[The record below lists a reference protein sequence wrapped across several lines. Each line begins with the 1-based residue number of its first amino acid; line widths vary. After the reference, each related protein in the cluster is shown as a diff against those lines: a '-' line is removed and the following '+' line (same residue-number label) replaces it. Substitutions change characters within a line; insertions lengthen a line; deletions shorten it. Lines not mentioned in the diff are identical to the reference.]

1 MKMKFK
7 NLLNTAIVTGIAA
20 ILIFPPSCANTST
33 PPEGGP
39 KDTLAPILVE
49 VVPPINS
56 LHHPVDI
63 KHSTVSFEF
72 DEYVVLNNP
81 NSYIFLS
88 PPQSKPPT
96 AKIKGKKVVVSF
108 TEPLDSSQTYSLSL
122 GEAVKDNNEGNPF
135 PPYTHSFS
143 TGSYVD
149 SLFVSGNIVE
159 ASTMLPMSNMTVLFH
174 TDLSDSA
181 IYKVRPRAAAKSD
194 LWGYFTV
201 RNLPVDSIYRVYAI
215 QDLNNNCIYDPD
227 QEMVAFLDTLVR
239 PTGVMRP
246 GLPELVPVMMTDT
259 AACQARPT
267 QISLSM
273 FMEVSQRQLLRSRER
288 VSRRQ
293 MYLKFAA
300 PYPQIDSMILDGISP
315 DKLILEH
322 NFYQDSITIWIND
335 QGPIPDTLQM
345 RLSYMRTD
353 DTLNILMPVTD
364 TIKMIRPK
372 GKMVENR
379 WGEMVEE
386 ADTLAAYE
394 VDASPEKIDQDGIII
409 EFESPMI
416 CTPFDSITITSKNT
430 REQIAPAPFTVEKDT
445 ANIRRFILRM
455 QDKMVAG
462 YEYTLRIPD
471 SLFMDIDGIYCDSL
485 VKTFSLP
492 QDENL
497 SAFIVETSNVN
508 EKYMVELVDEKRT
521 NVYRTYHIDS
531 AAVLNFPY
539 LKAGRYS
546 LRITEDK
553 NGNGQID
560 TGDLL
565 EHRQPEKVMMFR
577 FNDVLGDK
585 AYILEIPERT
595 ELIQTIDIGEMF
607 K

>member
-1 MKMKFK
+1 MKFK

-201 RNLPVDSIYRVYAI
+201 RNLPVDSVYRVYAI

-345 RLSYMRTD
+345 RLLYMRTD

-497 SAFIVETSNVN
+497 SALIVETSNVN

>member
-1 MKMKFK
+1 MKVK

-39 KDTLAPILVE
+39 KDTLAPVLVE
-49 VVPPINS
+49 VVPPLNS
-56 LHHPVDI
+56 VNHPTDI
-63 KHSTVSFEF
+63 RHSSVSFEF

-81 NSYIFLS
+81 NSFIFLS
-88 PPQSKPPT
+88 PPQAKPPT

-122 GEAVKDNNEGNPF
+122 GEAIKDNNEGNPF

-181 IYKVRPRAAAKSD
+181 VYKVRPRAAAKSD

-201 RNLPVDSIYRVYAI
+201 RNLPVDSVYRVYAI
-215 QDLNNNCIYDPD
+215 QDLNNNSIYDPD
-227 QEMVAFLDTLVR
+227 QEMVAFLDTLVI
-239 PTGVMRP
+239 PSSVMRP
-246 GLPELVPVMMTDT
+246 GMPELVTVEMTDT
-259 AACQARPT
+259 AACQARPA

-273 FMEVSQRQLLRSRER
+273 FKEVSQRQLLRARER

-300 PYPQIDSMILDGISP
+300 PYPQIDSMILDGIP
-315 DKLILEH
+315 QDRLILER
-322 NFYQDSITIWIND
+322 NFYRDSITIWIND
-335 QGPIPDTLQM
+335 QGPVPDTLQM

-353 DTLNILMPVTD
+353 DTLNILVPVTD

-386 ADTLAAYE
+386 ADTLAAYK
-394 VDASPEKIDQDGIII
+394 VDASPEKIDQEGIII

-416 CTPFDSITITSKNT
+416 QTPFDSITVMSKNT
-430 REQIAPAPFTVEKDT
+430 REQTAPAPFTVERDT
-445 ANIRRFILRM
+445 ANIRRYVLRLK
-455 QDKMVAG
+455 DRLVSG

-471 SLFMDIDGIYCDSL
+471 SLFLDIDGIYCDSL

-497 SAFIVETSNVN
+497 SSLTVETSNVH

-560 TGDLL
+560 PISWRYRRG
-565 EHRQPEKVMMFR
+565 QNSFR
-577 FNDVLGDK
+577 
-585 AYILEIPERT
+585 P
-595 ELIQTIDIGEMF
+595 
-607 K
+607 

>member
-201 RNLPVDSIYRVYAI
+201 RNLPVDSVYRVYAI

-497 SAFIVETSNVN
+497 SALIVETSNVN

>member
-1 MKMKFK
+1 MKFK

-497 SAFIVETSNVN
+497 SALIVETSNVN

>member
-1 MKMKFK
+1 MKFK

-201 RNLPVDSIYRVYAI
+201 RNLPVDSVYRVYAI

-497 SAFIVETSNVN
+497 SALIVETSNVN

-521 NVYRTYHIDS
+521 NVYRIYHIDS

-595 ELIQTIDIGEMF
+595 ELIQTIDIGEIF

>member
-497 SAFIVETSNVN
+497 SALIVETSNVN

-531 AAVLNFPY
+531 AAILNFPY

>member
-1 MKMKFK
+1 MKFK
-7 NLLNTAIVTGIAA
+7 TLLNTAIVTGIAA

-201 RNLPVDSIYRVYAI
+201 RNLPVDSVYRVYAI

-497 SAFIVETSNVN
+497 SALIVETSNVN

>member
-201 RNLPVDSIYRVYAI
+201 RNLPVDSVYRVYAI

-345 RLSYMRTD
+345 RLLYMRTD

-497 SAFIVETSNVN
+497 SALIVETSNVN

>member
-1 MKMKFK
+1 MKVK

-39 KDTLAPILVE
+39 KDTLAPVLVE
-49 VVPPINS
+49 VVPPLNS
-56 LHHPVDI
+56 VNHPTDI
-63 KHSTVSFEF
+63 RHSSVSFEF

-81 NSYIFLS
+81 NSFIFLS
-88 PPQSKPPT
+88 PPQAKPPT

-122 GEAVKDNNEGNPF
+122 GEAIKDNNEGNPF

-181 IYKVRPRAAAKSD
+181 VYKVRPRAAAKSD

-201 RNLPVDSIYRVYAI
+201 RNLPVDSVYRVYAI
-215 QDLNNNCIYDPD
+215 QDLNNNSIYDPD
-227 QEMVAFLDTLVR
+227 QEMVAFLDTLVI
-239 PTGVMRP
+239 PSSVMRP
-246 GLPELVPVMMTDT
+246 GMPELVTVEMTDT
-259 AACQARPT
+259 AACQARPA

-273 FMEVSQRQLLRSRER
+273 FKEVSQRQLLRARER

-300 PYPQIDSMILDGISP
+300 PYPQIDSMILDGIP
-315 DKLILEH
+315 QDRLILER
-322 NFYQDSITIWIND
+322 NFYRDSITIWIND
-335 QGPIPDTLQM
+335 QGPVPDTLQM

-353 DTLNILMPVTD
+353 DTLNILVPVTD

-386 ADTLAAYE
+386 ADTLAAYK
-394 VDASPEKIDQDGIII
+394 VDASPEKIDQEGIII

-416 CTPFDSITITSKNT
+416 QTPFDSITVMSKNT
-430 REQIAPAPFTVEKDT
+430 REQTAPAPFTVERDT
-445 ANIRRFILRM
+445 ANIRRYVLRLK
-455 QDKMVAG
+455 DRLVSG

-471 SLFMDIDGIYCDSL
+471 SLFLDIDGIYCDSL

-497 SAFIVETSNVN
+497 SSLTVETSNVH

-577 FNDVLGDK
+577 FNDVLGNN

>member
-1 MKMKFK
+1 MKFK

-39 KDTLAPILVE
+39 KDTLAPILVK

-122 GEAVKDNNEGNPF
+122 GEAIKDNNEGNPF

-201 RNLPVDSIYRVYAI
+201 RNLPVDSVYRVYAI

-497 SAFIVETSNVN
+497 SALIVETSNVN

>member
-1 MKMKFK
+1 MKFK

-201 RNLPVDSIYRVYAI
+201 RNLPVDSVYRVYAI

-372 GKMVENR
+372 GKMIENR

-497 SAFIVETSNVN
+497 SALIVETSNVN

>member
-1 MKMKFK
+1 MKFK

-108 TEPLDSSQTYSLSL
+108 TEPLDSCQTYSLSL
-122 GEAVKDNNEGNPF
+122 GEAIKDNNEGNPF

-201 RNLPVDSIYRVYAI
+201 RNLPVDSVYRVYAI

-273 FMEVSQRQLLRSRER
+273 FMEVSQRQLLRSRVR

-416 CTPFDSITITSKNT
+416 STPFDSITITSKNT

-497 SAFIVETSNVN
+497 SALIVETSNVN

>member
-1 MKMKFK
+1 MKFK

-201 RNLPVDSIYRVYAI
+201 RNLPVDSVYRVYAI

-246 GLPELVPVMMTDT
+246 GLPELVTVMMTDT

-430 REQIAPAPFTVEKDT
+430 REQIVPAPFTVEKDT

-497 SAFIVETSNVN
+497 SALIVETSNVN

>member
-267 QISLSM
+267 QITLSM

-497 SAFIVETSNVN
+497 SALIVETSNVN

>member
-1 MKMKFK
+1 MKFK

-122 GEAVKDNNEGNPF
+122 GEAIKDNNEGNPF

-201 RNLPVDSIYRVYAI
+201 RNLPVDSVYRVYAI

-497 SAFIVETSNVN
+497 SALIVETSNVN

-521 NVYRTYHIDS
+521 NIYRTYHIDS

>member
-1 MKMKFK
+1 MKFK

-122 GEAVKDNNEGNPF
+122 GEAIKDNNEGNPF

-246 GLPELVPVMMTDT
+246 GLPELIPVMMTDT

-497 SAFIVETSNVN
+497 SALIVETSNVN